1 MKSSAVKIFAKQTEL
16 MQLQNSYINDVT
28 MRDNFVQ
35 SNFSEKTVF
44 ETTGMYL
51 FFSISKEET
60 TFFISESEK
69 LLKLTNHPV
78 HIIEE
83 KGNILS
89 PTALIPFC
97 SFANNFSMMGTK
109 ITEFEVPV
117 CNSFRAKLVKDQLCY
132 EVDLSRFKNHINF
145 KDKLFLTLLIDYNE
159 DREIKKNEYPKE
171 NFVIINTI
179 GNS

>member
-1 MKSSAVKIFAKQTEL
+1 
-16 MQLQNSYINDVT
+16 

-109 ITEFEVPV
+109 IAEFEIPV

-159 DREIKKNEYPKE
+159 DHVKNRRDFGTFSIFIF
-171 NFVIINTI
+171 NR
-179 GNS
+179 